1 MADIGKPL
9 TLSGAP
15 EVEVTL
21 RRSRRARRLS
31 LRVSQLDG
39 RVTLTLPASLPLS
52 SAQDFLRAQDGWL
65 RRQLGGIVQPLT
77 VTDGASLP
85 ILGVPHL
92 VRRAPVRAA
101 TITASEVLVPER
113 GAVGPR
119 VKAAI
124 LLLARARINDRAG
137 HYAARAGRSHGP
149 IALRDTRGRWG
160 SCAANGRLMFSWR
173 LALAPAE
180 VLDYVIAHEV
190 AHLVQMN
197 HSPAFWA
204 EVARL
209 YPGYE
214 RPRDWLR
221 QHGSSLHRYRFDAS

>member
-1 MADIGKPL
+1 MADIGKAL

-52 SAQDFLRAQDGWL
+52 QAQEFLRAQDGWL
-65 RRQLGGIVQPLT
+65 RRQLGGLVQPVM
-77 VTDGASLP
+77 VTEGASVP

-92 VRRAPVRAA
+92 VRRAAVRAA
-101 TITASEVLVPER
+101 TITGSEVLVPER
-113 GAVGPR
+113 GAAGPR
-119 VKAAI
+119 VKAAV
-124 LLLARARINDRAG
+124 LLLAQARIAERAG
-137 HYAARAGRSHGP
+137 HYAARAGRSHGA

-180 VLDYVIAHEV
+180 VLDYVVAHEV

-209 YPGYE
+209 CPGYE

-221 QHGSSLHRYRFDAS
+221 RHGAGLHRYRFDAG